1 MEDRF
6 EKRIEK
12 VETKMEAID
21 QRQNKIENQ
30 QAETRVYVKQI
41 FDRMDDIKLMV
52 QTGSKKSTS
61 PNKEWI
67 DLVKWI
73 IGGTI
78 FVMVAAQFV
87 NYWIMEDQYESI
99 AGEPYAV

>member
-1 MEDRF
+1 MEDRL

-41 FDRMDDIKLMV
+41 FDRMDDIKLMI
-52 QTGSKKSTS
+52 QTGKKSTTQ
-61 PNKEWI
+61 NKEWI

-87 NYWIMEDQYESI
+87 
-99 AGEPYAV
+99 